1 MRICLIVEGAYPFL
15 TGGVSSWMQQMM
27 TQLDDVEFII
37 ETLSVRR
44 DEKKEFKY
52 IIPPNVSQVR
62 ELYLFDKDYV
72 PVFFQK
78 PKLTSKEYRAFR
90 SLMFGQEVDWP
101 CLFDFFQKK
110 KVSVNSLLTGPDFL
124 EMTREYYEAHHDKAV
139 FSDFLWT
146 MRSMYMP
153 LFLLLKNKPTKA
165 DVYHSMS
172 TGYSG
177 VFGSLCKYIHKKPLI
192 VSEHGIYTR
201 EREEEIIKAKWVR
214 GLYKDLWIQQFKK
227 FSQCSYDMADDIT
240 ALFEAAKDFQV
251 ELGCP
256 SEKINVISNGVHLE
270 QFNNLV
276 PKEAADTFINIGAVV
291 RVTPIK
297 DIKTMIHAFSMAK
310 AQVNNLKL
318 WIMGPLTE
326 NEEYAQK
333 CRQLVQE
340 LEVED
345 VVFTGKINVKEYLG
359 KMDMMVLSSLSE
371 GQPLV
376 ILEGFAAKKPFITT
390 DVGDCRNLVLGLY
403 DNYGPAGAVVPI
415 MGIEA
420 MANAMVELAQDQE
433 LRQTM
438 GSNGYERVK
447 NNYQNHEV
455 FENYHKLYLK
465 NNQRQGYKEK
475 R

>member
-1 MRICLIVEGAYPFL
+1 M
-15 TGGVSSWMQQMM
+15 
-27 TQLDDVEFII
+27 
-37 ETLSVRR
+37 
-44 DEKKEFKY
+44 
-52 IIPPNVSQVR
+52 
-62 ELYLFDKDYV
+62 DY
-72 PVFFQK
+72 
-78 PKLTSKEYRAFR
+78 
-90 SLMFGQEVDWP
+90 G
-101 CLFDFFQKK
+101 
-110 KVSVNSLLTGPDFL
+110 
-124 EMTREYYEAHHDKAV
+124 
-139 FSDFLWT
+139 
-146 MRSMYMP
+146 
-153 LFLLLKNKPTKA
+153 
-165 DVYHSMS
+165 
-172 TGYSG
+172 
-177 VFGSLCKYIHKKPLI
+177 
-192 VSEHGIYTR
+192 
-201 EREEEIIKAKWVR
+201 
-214 GLYKDLWIQQFKK
+214 
-227 FSQCSYDMADDIT
+227 T
-240 ALFEAAKDFQV
+240 A
-251 ELGCP
+251 
-256 SEKINVISNGVHLE
+256 
-270 QFNNLV
+270 
-276 PKEAADTFINIGAVV
+276 
-291 RVTPIK
+291 
-297 DIKTMIHAFSMAK
+297 
-310 AQVNNLKL
+310 
-318 WIMGPLTE
+318 TE

-420 MANAMVELAQDQE
+420 MAKAMVELAQDQE